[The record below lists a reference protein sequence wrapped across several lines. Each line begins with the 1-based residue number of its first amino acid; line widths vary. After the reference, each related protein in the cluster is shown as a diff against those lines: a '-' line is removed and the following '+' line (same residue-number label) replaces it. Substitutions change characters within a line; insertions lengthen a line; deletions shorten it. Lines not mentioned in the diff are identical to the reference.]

1 MKPHQISA
9 LNFLLKN
16 EDSENN
22 KPEALWYHHDNAWL
36 RNYCEKDSNSS
47 AKEPNHNRSQGL
59 ILADDMGLGKTLTTL
74 AFILATSDNARNF
87 QQADPNKRSAA
98 TLVICPLATLSNW
111 KNEIDLHFR
120 DHAIPHE
127 VFHGDNRKSLT
138 SEDLQST
145 MLILTT
151 YEMIGTSGNKK
162 HPNQHNIGALDLF
175 WFRIVLDEAHL
186 IRNAATHRTQ
196 SIQNLQCQFVLC
208 LTGTPVQNR
217 LTDLQSLITLLKI
230 HSWDEEW
237 VWRSCLVPRMN
248 VGAREAIKTLSQL
261 MEAVCLRRTKDV
273 LLNFPEKV
281 EKFILVKISSE
292 WEEISKDLHQT
303 FIQYFGRL
311 RTAGER
317 WDSSEFFRQLT
328 MLRQFCNHPLFARSE
343 ILHQPKWRWQDSGK
357 IVHLVDNLKVFLGG
371 VCGIER
377 TKEVVFSSFTGFLG
391 IIERALQENGIGLTW
406 LTGDQIIKKRD
417 ENLNQ
422 F

>member
-9 LNFLLKN
+9 LNFLLKK

-47 AKEPNHNRSQGL
+47 AKEPNHNRSQGS

-120 DHAIPHE
+120 DHAIPYE
-127 VFHGDNRKSLT
+127 VFHGNNRKSLT

-175 WFRIVLDEAHL
+175 WFRIVLDEA
-186 IRNAATHRTQ
+186 Q
-196 SIQNLQCQFVLC
+196 
-208 LTGTPVQNR
+208 
-217 LTDLQSLITLLKI
+217 
-230 HSWDEEW
+230 
-237 VWRSCLVPRMN
+237 
-248 VGAREAIKTLSQL
+248 
-261 MEAVCLRRTKDV
+261 
-273 LLNFPEKV
+273 
-281 EKFILVKISSE
+281 
-292 WEEISKDLHQT
+292 
-303 FIQYFGRL
+303 
-311 RTAGER
+311 
-317 WDSSEFFRQLT
+317 
-328 MLRQFCNHPLFARSE
+328 
-343 ILHQPKWRWQDSGK
+343 
-357 IVHLVDNLKVFLGG
+357 
-371 VCGIER
+371 
-377 TKEVVFSSFTGFLG
+377 
-391 IIERALQENGIGLTW
+391 
-406 LTGDQIIKKRD
+406 
-417 ENLNQ
+417 
-422 F
+422 